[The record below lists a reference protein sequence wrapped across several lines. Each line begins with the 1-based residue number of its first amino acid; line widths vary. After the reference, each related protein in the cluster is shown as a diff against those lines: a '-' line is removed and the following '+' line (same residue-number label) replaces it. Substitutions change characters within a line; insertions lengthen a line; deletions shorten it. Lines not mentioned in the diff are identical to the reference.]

1 VACGARM
8 AGDDAMS
15 AGGRVLKQDEQ
26 RSGIGWALAAFGLW
40 GVGPI
45 YFKAVA
51 HVPPFQLLAHRV
63 VWCVTLTAVLITLGR
78 DWRQLREGLRDRRT
92 TGTLAL
98 SAALVAINWFTYIF
112 AVTTDHIVEASLGYF
127 INPLVNVL
135 LGMLF
140 LHERLT
146 RLQLLAVLLALAGTL
161 NLTLSVGAPPWI
173 ALTLAVCFGFYG
185 LLRKTVRIEAVNG
198 LFVETAMLAPVAS
211 GYLLWLGWRGEGAF
225 GAIDLRTDALL
236 LFAGVIT
243 ALPLVWFTRAAR
255 RLRYITIGLLQ
266 YIAPTL
272 QLLIGVLVYGE
283 PFTRAHWVT
292 FGLIWAALAIF
303 TWDAVS
309 RRPGAQCRASG
320 MRTAG

>member
-1 VACGARM
+1 M
-8 AGDDAMS
+8 
-15 AGGRVLKQDEQ
+15 
-26 RSGIGWALAAFGLW
+26 W

-45 YFKAVA
+45 YFKAVGN
-51 HVPPFQLLAHRV
+51 VPPLELLAHRV

-78 DWRQLREGLRDRRT
+78 DWGQLRTGVRDRRT
-92 TGTLAL
+92 LRTLAL
-98 SAALVAINWFTYIF
+98 SAALVAVNWFTFIY
-112 AVTTDHIVEASLGYF
+112 AVTTDRIVEASLGYF

-140 LHERLT
+140 LRERLT

-211 GYLLWLGWRGEGAF
+211 GYLLWLAWHGEGAF
-225 GAIDLRTDALL
+225 GAIDFGTDALL

-255 RLRYITIGLLQ
+255 RLRYVTIGVLQ

-272 QLLIGVLVYGE
+272 QLLVGVLIYGE
-283 PFTRAHWVT
+283 SFTSAHWLT
-292 FGLIWAALAIF
+292 FGLIWAGLAVF

-309 RRPGAQCRASG
+309 RR
-320 MRTAG
+320 